1 MTGRTAPEP
10 VDRSGHRDHGMTL
23 IELLV
28 AMSIFAV
35 LASLLLASVI
45 SLNRATE
52 DTRKLTSVGEET
64 RLGMERLTREL
75 RQASAIKAAALPQ
88 TAGDPTQFTLQVN
101 WDDNPCISA
110 TAADPEQVTY
120 VYNPTTD
127 VLTMKAYGHDD
138 APLLA
143 TRVTKFDLDLRS
155 SAWQYDTNLDGVTSW
170 REIDASSIGDN
181 SPYNFT
187 TAELS
192 NFDLVHLVITTK
204 DGSHTID
211 YTTDVDLRNQRPNE
225 VPTACP

>member
-1 MTGRTAPEP
+1 MTGRALSPSG
-10 VDRSGHRDHGMTL
+10 RAGHRDHGMTL

-35 LASLLLASVI
+35 LGSLALASVI

-52 DTRKLTSVGEET
+52 DTRRLTSVGEET

-75 RQASAIKAAALPQ
+75 RQASAIKAATLPQ
-88 TAGDPTQFTLQVN
+88 ATGDETQFTLQVN
-101 WDDNPCISA
+101 WDDNPCINA

-120 VYNPTTD
+120 IYNPTSD

-143 TRVTKFDLDLRS
+143 TRVTKFELELRS
-155 SAWQYDTNLDGVTSW
+155 SAWQYDTNLDGITTW
-170 REIDASSIGDN
+170 REIDASSIGDQR
-181 SPYNFT
+181 PYNFT
-187 TAELS
+187 TAELA
-192 NFDLVHLVITTK
+192 NFDLVHLVIATK

-211 YTTDVDLRNQRPNE
+211 YTTDVDLRNQRANE